1 MALDKNENFVRK
13 AARIFVKSSPTE
25 TIKIKAGD
33 YEIDVSGEALEALID
48 LAERR
53 HQTLGEVLAQAI
65 AVQKAIADAKANG
78 GKVIIEP
85 RDDSPRELV
94 LA

>member
-1 MALDKNENFVRK
+1 MAFDKNESLFRK
-13 AARIFVKSSPTE
+13 AARVFVKASPTQ
-25 TIKIKAGD
+25 TITVKAAD

-48 LAERR
+48 LADKRGL
-53 HQTLGEVLAQAI
+53 TLGEVLAQAI
-65 AVQKAIADAKANG
+65 AVQKAIADANASG